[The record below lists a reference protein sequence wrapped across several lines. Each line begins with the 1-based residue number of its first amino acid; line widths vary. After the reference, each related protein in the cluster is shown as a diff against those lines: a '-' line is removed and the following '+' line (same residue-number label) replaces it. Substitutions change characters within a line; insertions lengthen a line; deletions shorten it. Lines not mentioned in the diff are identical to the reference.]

1 MHFLCF
7 VFVESVFAMI
17 FYKLCIFFV
26 LDNIFDLR
34 TRKDQFLEVVPV
46 VLLLK
51 AISVNTRLSVSS
63 LERSS

>member
-7 VFVESVFAMI
+7 LFVESVFAMI
-17 FYKLCIFFV
+17 FNKLYIFFV

-34 TRKDQFLEVVPV
+34 TRKDQFLEAVPV

-51 AISVNTRLSVSS
+51 TISVHTR
-63 LERSS
+63 

>member
-17 FYKLCIFFV
+17 FNKLCIFFV

-51 AISVNTRLSVSS
+51 TISVHTR
-63 LERSS
+63 